1 MVIDKAIQAH
11 WCRLKKPASQ
21 FEETPVMT
29 PPLRRDGNM
38 IYSSMARWSGGFFVR
53 EEPRV
58 FCFRMSRRIDFF
70 LRNMHPQRL
79 YM

>member
-38 IYSSMARWSGGFFVR
+38 IYSSTEWRALPSSGKNLVR
-53 EEPRV
+53 FAYYIP
-58 FCFRMSRRIDFF
+58 F
-70 LRNMHPQRL
+70 HGW
-79 YM
+79 